1 MGPIGVQEMIV
12 IFVLALLL
20 FGPKKLPELGRTLG
34 KAITE
39 FRRASNELKATFES
53 HLHELEREG
62 QSLKSVVNSYTETPN
77 TYSYG
82 HDDYA
87 RYDPEYVPYSGSST
101 VETSGS
107 QPSTMSATAIQDAHS
122 QPETAAIAAAPAAAE
137 THIPGTVARSVEVET
152 AGSAAGAEAHS
163 A

>member
-1 MGPIGVQEMIV
+1 MGPVGFPEMIV
-12 IFVLALLL
+12 IFLVALVL

-39 FRRASNELKATFES
+39 FRRASNELKAQFES

-62 QSLKSVVNSYTETPN
+62 QSIKSAVNTAIDVPN

-82 HDDYA
+82 NDDYA
-87 RYDPEYVPYSGSST
+87 RYDPEYNPYSGSN
-101 VETSGS
+101 ETSGS
-107 QPSTMSATAIQDAHS
+107 QPSTTSTTATQDAHP
-122 QPETAAIAAAPAAAE
+122 QLEAAAAAE
-137 THIPGTVARSVEVET
+137 PVAQAPIPGTVART
-152 AGSAAGAEAHS
+152 AGIEPAHSEVGAEVHS

>member
-1 MGPIGVQEMIV
+1 MGPLGVQEMIA
-12 IFVLALLL
+12 IFIVALVL

-39 FRRASNELKATFES
+39 FRRASSELKAQFES

-62 QSLKSVVNSYTETPN
+62 QSIKSAVNSYTDVPS

-82 HDDYA
+82 NDDYA
-87 RYDPEYVPYSGSST
+87 RYDPEYNPYSGSH
-101 VETSGS
+101 ETSGS
-107 QPSTMSATAIQDAHS
+107 QPSTTSTTAIQGAHS
-122 QPETAAIAAAPAAAE
+122 QPETAVAAEPAAQA
-137 THIPGTVARSVEVET
+137 HVPGTVARSVETEP
-152 AGSAAGAEAHS
+152 ANSDAGAEVHS

>member
-1 MGPIGVQEMIV
+1 MGPVGFPEMIV
-12 IFVLALLL
+12 IFLVALVL

-39 FRRASNELKATFES
+39 FRRASNELKAQFES

-62 QSLKSVVNSYTETPN
+62 QSLKSAVNNAIDVPN

-82 HDDYA
+82 NDDYA
-87 RYDPEYVPYSGSST
+87 RYDPEYNPYSGSH
-101 VETSGS
+101 ETSGS
-107 QPSTMSATAIQDAHS
+107 QPSTTSTTATQDAHP
-122 QPETAAIAAAPAAAE
+122 QLEAASAAE
-137 THIPGTVARSVEVET
+137 PVAQGPVPGTVART
-152 AGSAAGAEAHS
+152 AGTEPAHSEAGAEVHS

>member
-1 MGPIGVQEMIV
+1 MFGTIGVQEVIV
-12 IFVLALLL
+12 IFVVALVL

-62 QSLKSVVNSYTETPN
+62 QSLKSAVNSYETPS

-82 HDDYA
+82 HDEYS
-87 RYDPEYVPYSGSST
+87 RYDPEYSPYSGSST
-101 VETSGS
+101 TETSGS
-107 QPSTMSATAIQDAHS
+107 QPSTTSAPAIQDAHS
-122 QPETAAIAAAPAAAE
+122 QSESAVAVAPATEAHE
-137 THIPGTVARSVEVET
+137 PVPGTVPRSSATEP
-152 AGSAAGAEAHS
+152 ADSAAGAEGHS